1 MAKVIV
7 TSAHNFAA
15 IADLAG
21 SALENV
27 PYHKTTEFRLDT
39 GELEVPDVSQAD
51 LDTAFADYTA
61 NQVARDAAWAVKEA
75 DLKTASGQAEFDDRE
90 VLRAFAKLLVSELN
104 ILRAIEGLPPRTFAQ
119 LRTAI
124 RDEIANP

>member
-1 MAKVIV
+1 MARIIV

-21 SALENV
+21 SGLENV
-27 PYHKTTEFRLDT
+27 SYQELTN
-39 GELEVPDVSQAD
+39 ELEVHDVSQSV
-51 LDTAFADYTA
+51 LDAAFADYTA
-61 NQVARDAAWAVKEA
+61 NQVARDAAWAQKET
-75 DLKTASGQAEFDDRE
+75 DLRIASQQAAFDDRE
-90 VLRAFAKLLVSELN
+90 VLRAFAKLLVQELN

-124 RDEIANP
+124 RNEIANP

>member
-1 MAKVIV
+1 MARVIV
-7 TSAHNFAA
+7 TSAHNFMA

-21 SALENV
+21 SALENLSH
-27 PYHKTTEFRLDT
+27 YEMTD
-39 GELEVPDVSQAD
+39 ELEVPDVSQID
-51 LDTAFADYTA
+51 LDAAFADYIA
-61 NQVARDAAWAVKEA
+61 NQVARDAAWAIKET
-75 DLKTASGQAEFDDRE
+75 DLRTARKQAEFDDRE
-90 VLRAFAKLLVSELN
+90 VLRAFAKLLVKELN